1 MRNGDT
7 LWRTPRHEPFPHWE
21 VSVYRAPGGNL
32 PVLVRFV
39 SHGRMHKR
47 LDQVAAWLPTV
58 GGWDQHRWAPN
69 GQKRQV
75 PALVLSGVESALKA
89 PRVEVE
95 P

>member
-21 VSVYRAPGGNL
+21 VTVYRDPGGNL

-39 SHGRMHKR
+39 RRGRMVTTR
-47 LDQVAAWLPTV
+47 RMASWLPTV
-58 GGWDQHRWAPN
+58 GGWNLTSWAPN
-69 GQKRQV
+69 GKTSGV

>member
-1 MRNGDT
+1 MTALANGDT

-21 VSVYRAPGGNL
+21 VTVHRAGGGNL

-39 SHGRMHKR
+39 RRGRMVTTR
-47 LDQVAAWLPTV
+47 RMATWLPTI

-75 PALVLSGVESALKA
+75 PAVVLSGVECALRGGGA
-89 PRVEVE
+89 
-95 P
+95 